1 MRLAQDVAP
10 GDMTVLRELTE
21 LLVASGEPALA
32 ADEIGRALAE
42 LSTDNP
48 ERASLLSERA
58 VLLAELNRDE
68 EALEGWEDALAAG
81 DRMVI
86 EPLAAHLG
94 KLATQAA
101 GAGDTRTWRKRRLR
115 LSELRH
121 EAGQTEEARAIL
133 TELLKADGRDRDAI
147 RSLGRME
154 EQLERWDAASATYR
168 RLVAL
173 EEKDAIVDVALRLAN
188 ACERAGRLAD
198 ARGGLERARVAEP
211 QNEALRNVLERIYKE
226 TLALKELAEMYLED
240 ARAAMDVAGRFSH
253 LIRAGSLL
261 LQHGQDPNLAIEPL
275 EEAKTLRPNDLD
287 CVALLADAY
296 TAGGRY
302 ADANDVLVAAV
313 TAHKGRRSR
322 ELSTLY
328 HRLARVA
335 QATDNRTAEL
345 QNLTTALDIDV
356 QNGHVASELAYLAME
371 LGEWDTANRALRAV
385 TMLKTAAPLPR
396 SLAYQHLGE
405 IAQAQ
410 GDVRRAVGFLK
421 RALDED
427 PNLDTARTLL
437 EQLS

>member
-1 MRLAQDVAP
+1 MLASLGRD
-10 GDMTVLRELTE
+10 DE
-21 LLVASGEPALA
+21 ALA
-32 ADEIGRALAE
+32 DW
-42 LSTDNP
+42 
-48 ERASLLSERA
+48 
-58 VLLAELNRDE
+58 E
-68 EALEGWEDALAAG
+68 EALAAG
-81 DRMVI
+81 DLMVV
-86 EPLAAHLG
+86 EPLSQHLVRI
-94 KLATQAA
+94 ATKAA
-101 GAGDTRTWRKRRLR
+101 GSGDTKTWRRHRKRLA
-115 LSELRH
+115 ELRH
-121 EAGQTEEARAIL
+121 EAGQSEEARSIL
-133 TELLKADGRDRDAI
+133 TELIKSDGRDRDAM
-147 RSLGRME
+147 RTLARME

-173 EEKDAIVDVALRLAN
+173 EEGDAIVDVALRLAN

-211 QNEALRNVLERIYKE
+211 QNEALRGVLERIYQE
-226 TLALKELAEMYLED
+226 TFALRELAELYLED
-240 ARAAMDVAGRFSH
+240 ARAAMDVAGRFSA

-261 LQHGQDPNLAIEPL
+261 VQHAQDPDLAIGPL

-302 ADANDVLVAAV
+302 QEASDVLVAAV
-313 TAHKGRRSR
+313 SAHKGRRSR

-345 QNLTTALDIDV
+345 QHLTTALDIDA
-356 QNGHVASELAYLAME
+356 QNGHVASELSYLSME
-371 LGEWDTANRALRAV
+371 LGEWDIANRALRAI

-410 GDVRRAVGFLK
+410 GDVRRAVGYLK

-427 PNLDTARTLL
+427 PNLESARALL
-437 EQLS
+437 DQLS